1 MINAYARNGMRKEGI
16 AMLQAMTERGLKPD
30 DVTFLC
36 ALNGCNHTGL
46 VEEGRIVFES
56 MKSLHGVDPDRRHF
70 SCTMDLFCRAGLLHE
85 TEEFLLQSQGK
96 GEYFMWS
103 SLLRSCR
110 VHKNEEVGT
119 KAAQVLV
126 ELDPDDP
133 AVWLQASNFYAEIGK
148 FDASRQIREG
158 QNMDKF
164 FLVSLLALLITAY
177 GVAGSIMCDNIGML
191 EELKSLEA
199 LDIEE
204 EENEVELSDI
214 PSWRSERGGKVLVN
228 IDSFG
233 AAGDG
238 ESDDTEAL
246 QKAWGVACSTP
257 KSVLLIPQG
266 RRYLVNATRF
276 KGPCADKLIIQI
288 DGTLVAPDEPKNWDP
303 KLPRVW
309 LDFSKL
315 NKTVFQGSG
324 VIDGSGSKWW
334 AASCKKNKSNPC
346 KGAPTAF
353 TIDTSSSIRV
363 KGLTIQN
370 SQQMHF
376 TISRCDS
383 VRITSV
389 KVSAPGDSPNTDG
402 IHISESTNVIIQ
414 DSKIGTGDDCIS
426 IVNASSNIK
435 MKRIYC
441 GPGHGISIGSLGK
454 NNSTGIVTKVI
465 LDTAVL
471 RETTNGVRIKTWQG
485 GSGYVR
491 GVRFQNVRVENVSN
505 PIIIDQFYCDSPT
518 SCENQTTAV
527 EISEVMYQNISGTTM
542 SAKAIKFDCS
552 DSVPCNKL
560 VLSNVDLEKQDGS
573 VETYCHSAQGF
584 PYGVVHPSADCLSS
598 SDKTSQIEES
608 TTEEED
614 IRHIEL

>member
-1 MINAYARNGMRKEGI
+1 MDKI
-16 AMLQAMTERGLKPD
+16 
-30 DVTFLC
+30 FL
-36 ALNGCNHTGL
+36 
-46 VEEGRIVFES
+46 I
-56 MKSLHGVDPDRRHF
+56 
-70 SCTMDLFCRAGLLHE
+70 
-85 TEEFLLQSQGK
+85 
-96 GEYFMWS
+96 
-103 SLLRSCR
+103 SLL
-110 VHKNEEVGT
+110 
-119 KAAQVLV
+119 
-126 ELDPDDP
+126 
-133 AVWLQASNFYAEIGK
+133 
-148 FDASRQIREG
+148 
-158 QNMDKF
+158 
-164 FLVSLLALLITAY
+164 SLLIAAH
-177 GVAGSIMCDNIGML
+177 GVAGSMMYDNIGML

-199 LDIEE
+199 MDIEEE

-214 PSWRSERGGKVLVN
+214 PSWRGEGGGKVLVN

-257 KSVLLIPQG
+257 KSVLLVPQG

-303 KLPRVW
+303 ELPRVW

-315 NKTVFQGSG
+315 DKAVFQGSG

-346 KGAPTAF
+346 KGAPTALA
-353 TIDTSSSIRV
+353 IDTSSSIRV

-376 TISRCDS
+376 TISRCNS
-383 VRITSV
+383 VRITGV

-454 NNSTGIVTKVI
+454 DNSTGIVTKVI
-465 LDTAVL
+465 LDTAIF

-518 SCENQTTAV
+518 TCQDQTSAV

-552 DSVPCNKL
+552 DTVPCSNL
-560 VLSNVDLEKQDGS
+560 VLSNVDLEKQDS
-573 VETYCHSAQGF
+573 MVETYCHSAQGF
-584 PYGVVHPSADCLSS
+584 PYGVVHPSADCLNSN
-598 SDKTSQIEES
+598 DKISQIAKS
-608 TTEEED
+608 TAEED
-614 IRHIEL
+614 THHTEL

>member
-1 MINAYARNGMRKEGI
+1 
-16 AMLQAMTERGLKPD
+16 
-30 DVTFLC
+30 
-36 ALNGCNHTGL
+36 
-46 VEEGRIVFES
+46 
-56 MKSLHGVDPDRRHF
+56 
-70 SCTMDLFCRAGLLHE
+70 
-85 TEEFLLQSQGK
+85 
-96 GEYFMWS
+96 
-103 SLLRSCR
+103 
-110 VHKNEEVGT
+110 
-119 KAAQVLV
+119 
-126 ELDPDDP
+126 
-133 AVWLQASNFYAEIGK
+133 
-148 FDASRQIREG
+148 
-158 QNMDKF
+158 MDKF

-334 AASCKKNKSNPC
+334 AASCKKNKSN
-346 KGAPTAF
+346 
-353 TIDTSSSIRV
+353 
-363 KGLTIQN
+363 
-370 SQQMHF
+370 
-376 TISRCDS
+376 
-383 VRITSV
+383 
-389 KVSAPGDSPNTDG
+389 
-402 IHISESTNVIIQ
+402 
-414 DSKIGTGDDCIS
+414 
-426 IVNASSNIK
+426 
-435 MKRIYC
+435 
-441 GPGHGISIGSLGK
+441 
-454 NNSTGIVTKVI
+454 
-465 LDTAVL
+465 
-471 RETTNGVRIKTWQG
+471 G

-614 IRHIEL
+614 IPNRSIEETAHMSSQAFQLPRTISNLVSCFPKANLIIVVCVKMKFTRRLHSSRAHKHKKTAKKKTLSSINMQQISGREDGFPSHKIHLCCYKSKRKLDKTAGRFGLRLQFSHRVVIMKDMHKPWLKYNGSHPLTVALFGHMQ